1 MARDAAHFASSRLAC
16 AGSVRH
22 RSQCCWGTRFAA
34 SDSSI
39 VGAAFDRPPAGVTP
53 ARSSIDRFPASA
65 HSSSGSCSPDS
76 TPATRTGDD
85 VTRRASASKASSP
98 VCAALRSAQAVSAAE
113 ARARTVPCSS
123 SARSM
128 KSGDGRAI
136 G

>member
-1 MARDAAHFASSRLAC
+1 MARDAAHFASSRLARS
-16 AGSVRH
+16 GSVRH
-22 RSQCCWGTRFAA
+22 NSQCCCTRRAA
-34 SDSSI
+34 SDSSM

-65 HSSSGSCSPDS
+65 HSSSGSCSPER
-76 TPATRTGDD
+76 TPATRTGLD

-98 VCAALRSAQAVSAAE
+98 VCAALRSAHALSAAE

-128 KSGDGRAI
+128 NSGETRAI